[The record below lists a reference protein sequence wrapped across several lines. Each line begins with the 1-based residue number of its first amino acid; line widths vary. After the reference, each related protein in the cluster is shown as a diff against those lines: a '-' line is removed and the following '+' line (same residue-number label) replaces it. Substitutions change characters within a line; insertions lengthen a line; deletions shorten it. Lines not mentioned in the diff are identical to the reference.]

1 MAVYKGP
8 VGFGHDG
15 VHYPVGD
22 DGHLDMSRP
31 LRWIDGDGGYR
42 DAEKG
47 DPLHNDAYH
56 AGDADLEVGGENE

>member
-1 MAVYKGP
+1 
-8 VGFGHDG
+8 
-15 VHYPVGD
+15 
-22 DGHLDMSRP
+22 MSRP